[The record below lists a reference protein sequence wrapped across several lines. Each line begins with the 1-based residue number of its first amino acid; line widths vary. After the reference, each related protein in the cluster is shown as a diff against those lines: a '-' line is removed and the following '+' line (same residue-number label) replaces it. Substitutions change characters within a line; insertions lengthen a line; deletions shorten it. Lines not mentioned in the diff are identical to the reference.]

1 AADVI
6 VIVSIAVDE
15 LYRIIACLFYRWH
28 GQDDRLSAQVQ
39 PQDGIECVAVG
50 RDYYCILVSH
60 QARFVEN
67 LIERRLELTRG
78 AIDGE
83 LVHGAVVRHDR
94 EAVDETLLGD
104 LLRLADFRP
113 FGAYSL
119 AGKNHCEGCQSD
131 KATEMSEA
139 YGH

>member
-1 AADVI
+1 MPDVNTFLMPAGASPFAGPSNHIVAGVIAGRTAADVI

-67 LIERRLELTRG
+67 L
-78 AIDGE
+78 
-83 LVHGAVVRHDR
+83 
-94 EAVDETLLGD
+94 
-104 LLRLADFRP
+104 
-113 FGAYSL
+113 
-119 AGKNHCEGCQSD
+119 
-131 KATEMSEA
+131 
-139 YGH
+139 